1 MNVQK
6 IRTREKKDVYTLT
19 SVKNALRILS
29 SFSSEEPEQR
39 VTDIAK
45 HLGISKST
53 VSRLMSTLAD
63 EGFVVQNQKTR
74 KYRLGLPVLSL
85 SNAVDLSSEIRREA
99 RATIRRLVERAG
111 ENVHLVTRDRTDVFY
126 LDTYERKYPERFY
139 AQVGGRNPMYCTSS
153 GKVLLAY
160 QKGELIRA
168 VIQRGLKPYT
178 PSTITNEERLLR
190 VLEEVSS
197 KGYAVS
203 MEELVEGACSVA
215 APIRDFNGGV
225 VAAVSIVGPKQRINS
240 RTVGTYAKLAIE
252 AAKEISAR
260 LGY

>member
-1 MNVQK
+1 MQTQK
-6 IRTREKKDVYTLT
+6 DPYTLS

-29 SFSSEEPEQR
+29 SFSSEEPEKR

-53 VSRLMSTLAD
+53 VSRLMSTLAE

-85 SNAVDLSSEIRREA
+85 FNAVDHSLEIRREA

-111 ENVHLVTRDRTDVFY
+111 ENVHLVTTDRTDVFY
-126 LDTYERKYPERFY
+126 LDTYERKYPERLY
-139 AQVGGRNPMYCTSS
+139 AQVGARNPMYCTSS

-160 QKGELIRA
+160 RKSELMRA

-178 PSTITNEERLLR
+178 PRTITNEKMFLTTLD
-190 VLEEVSS
+190 EVS
-197 KGYAVS
+197 KHGYAAS
-203 MEELVEGACSVA
+203 MEELFEGVCSVA
-215 APIRDFNGGV
+215 APIRDYSGSV

-240 RTVGTYAKLAIE
+240 RTMGMYAKLAVE
-252 AAKEISAR
+252 AAREISVR